1 MRWKPSLWASVVPRN
16 PLMRK
21 PNHYGEMLRAA
32 WENRDQLPFAWR
44 VLQHGVCDGCA
55 LGTSG
60 LRDWTIAGIHLCMV
74 RLEIM
79 RLNTAPAMD
88 PARVADADRLFRPL
102 PVSLVDPLQGGRGQ
116 NRASV
121 GALPDDATGRA
132 SSTGDPRLHTLSW
145 PYSPLWHRTPARASG
160 RICAVA

>member
-1 MRWKPSLWASVVPRN
+1 MHWKPSLWASVVPRN

-88 PARVADADRLFRPL
+88 PARVADASALLGMSSRELRSLGRLPEPMIPRTRAKGFRG
-102 PVSLVDPLQGGRGQ
+102 VSWEQ
-116 NRASV
+116 
-121 GALPDDATGRA
+121 
-132 SSTGDPRLHTLSW
+132 
-145 PYSPLWHRTPARASG
+145 
-160 RICAVA
+160 